1 MKPWQPLHN
10 FFHGYILAFTTES
23 KEPFIKA
30 EYSMGADVI
39 LLLAKWFFPTFY
51 FVWTIPRNFPFRIFY
66 LKLSRGAKE
75 RPVKKLGA
83 DVCSRLTF
91 FSKLA
96 LHFRA
101 LATEVSSLTFAEQFI
116 HHPSLNNQVLSF
128 VGQKLC

>member
-30 EYSMGADVI
+30 EYSMEADVI

-51 FVWTIPRNFPFRIFY
+51 FFSGLFLAIFRFVFY

-83 DVCSRLTF
+83 DVSSGLTF
-91 FSKLA
+91 LVKLA

-101 LATEVSSLTFAEQFI
+101 LATEVL
-116 HHPSLNNQVLSF
+116 
-128 VGQKLC
+128 